1 MVTPSPKS
9 IDSTSRWPSR
19 LARWTL
25 YAAIPL
31 VLFGGTVTTMR
42 AGMAEDGWWTPDGHL
57 LWLYP
62 WAMRIRNAGVFV
74 EHHHR
79 ELGSLVG
86 LLSLVTVI
94 ATWCFEK
101 RWGARLLA
109 LAGLTAVSVQ
119 GAIGG
124 FRVLEN
130 DPQLAFLHGALGQA
144 VFTLLAVVAIGLSA
158 AWRSARGARWGQSG
172 ASRPSVTAPAL
183 LTLGLVYGQ
192 AVVGAWL
199 RHGHHPMALVLH
211 IAMAFAAVAAILLTG
226 KRLKAAAAD
235 LGESDSRGRLERA
248 ATRMHALLGTQ
259 ILLGLGATLSIYQ
272 LSGGMRSAEIHPA
285 ELIFATAHVAVG
297 ALLLAS
303 IASAAMWSACL
314 APRSAEGRSRAAR
327 SGASPQLAKAE
338 GGTA

>member
-101 RWGARLLA
+101 RWGPRLLA

-144 VFTLLAVVAIGLSA
+144 VFTLLAVVAIGLSSTGLA
-158 AWRSARGARWGQSG
+158 
-172 ASRPSVTAPAL
+172 VAP
-183 LTLGLVYGQ
+183 LTMVLV
-192 AVVGAWL
+192 VVGA
-199 RHGHHPMALVLH
+199 VS
-211 IAMAFAAVAAILLTG
+211 VAAIPQTLFRGFSPHSLTLMMQLGTFCLL
-226 KRLKAAAAD
+226 
-235 LGESDSRGRLERA
+235 A
-248 ATRMHALLGTQ
+248 ATAWSL
-259 ILLGLGATLSIYQ
+259 AT
-272 LSGGMRSAEIHPA
+272 
-285 ELIFATAHVAVG
+285 TADRRRRICTPNSSMSKC
-297 ALLLAS
+297 AS
-303 IASAAMWSACL
+303 KCTM
-314 APRSAEGRSRAAR
+314 
-327 SGASPQLAKAE
+327 AKVC
-338 GGTA
+338 GP